1 MGHGAPVVEVARPLR
16 ALTLAFAAL
25 AAAAGARPAYAQ
37 RVASLPGRDCS
48 ATAFVPPLAPDTIA
62 QDVLDSLGTITVASR
77 PGVSLL
83 KNVIAARFDTSAT
96 QMQRQA
102 AVDRVCGV
110 VIGGDRGGDADG
122 YYLVRLHGAG
132 NVEMLDAAAD
142 VVRHMPG
149 VASAQTLSLHRTDVA
164 DAPPAAA
171 SGPAETSCADGST
184 GGLLRIDAVKEMLA
198 SRDAGEIRLMND
210 LGLGGVDSS
219 AVQVVDDVGV
229 CARVASAILRAAHFE
244 LTDSPYVVLR
254 AGPRYVAFD
263 PRGYNRAF
271 FLVDSTFS
279 FRTVL
284 R

>member
-1 MGHGAPVVEVARPLR
+1 MGHGAPVVDVGRSLR
-16 ALTLAFAAL
+16 AFAFTAL
-25 AAAAGARPAYAQ
+25 AATAGARPARAQ
-37 RVASLPGRDCS
+37 RLASLPGWDCAAS
-48 ATAFVPPLAPDTIA
+48 MFVPPLAPDTIA
-62 QDVLDSLGTITVASR
+62 QEVLDSLGTIAVASR

-102 AVDRVCGV
+102 AVDRVCGM
-110 VIGGDRGGDADG
+110 VIGGDRGGEADG
-122 YYLVRLHGAG
+122 YYLVRLHGAAS
-132 NVEMLDAAAD
+132 VETLDAAAD

-149 VASAQTLSLHRTDVA
+149 VASAQTLALHRTDIA
-164 DAPPAAA
+164 DAPPAGAGS
-171 SGPAETSCADGST
+171 SGAPESSCADGST
-184 GGLLRIDAVKEMLA
+184 GGRLRIDAVKEMLA
-198 SRDAGEIRLMND
+198 SRDSGEIGLMND

-219 AVQVVDDVGV
+219 AVQVVRDVGV

-244 LTDSPYVVLR
+244 LTHSPYLVLR

-263 PRGYNRAF
+263 PRGYHRAF
-271 FLVDSTFS
+271 FLVDTTFS